1 MEAAIIIRELVP
13 AELAMI
19 VVVLRID
26 RLPRLMYQRRAV
38 KALVRRQKPL
48 VILLIQPITPA

>member
-1 MEAAIIIRELVP
+1 
-13 AELAMI
+13 MI